1 MATDDEPIYE
11 PLEYSG
17 DEPIPTTS
25 EHEPVPT
32 SEPVTIPAAA
42 NGKND
47 KSKLKKTRR
56 GWGSKGKTLFKFTVF
71 GINANGL
78 KGEFYQYN

>member
-1 MATDDEPIYE
+1 MAADDEPICE
-11 PLEYSG
+11 PLDR
-17 DEPIPTTS
+17 DEPVPTS

-32 SEPVTIPAAA
+32 SEPVSIPATA